1 MFKKI
6 LPILITVLTIANSL
20 VAQSTATYEL
30 KPYPATF
37 SYLADE
43 FQIEDQGDNS
53 YAASA
58 RGGEVYYLSLFK
70 ASARFNADSLRYMF
84 EAIYRS
90 QPGVENIQL
99 NSKGQGKLGNLDGE
113 RVQITF
119 VYDGGYY
126 TATALLMRFHLNRKY
141 NSVLLTYEMAAE
153 NDMNRTRYLAV
164 KKGFE
169 DMAGSFAYTPVKY
182 KRYTYAK
189 DSVSMEHPDFWY
201 AGTTDS
207 SLLIDD
213 GRCKITVQSYLA
225 KDSTTSET
233 YAKCERDKMKKSSA
247 LYPAFKATITTEKWR
262 NEELATKFTGSY
274 DYDEFGG
281 RKTRYFLKYI
291 IRRNVGGKMKDFH
304 VYFECPEMYK
314 DEYYAS
320 KFEIMFNS
328 ITLPGIAAE
337 VKK

>member
-1 MFKKI
+1 MLKAI
-6 LPILITVLTIANSL
+6 LSTTVTTLLLSVSL
-20 VAQSTATYEL
+20 VAQATSTYEL

-37 SYLADE
+37 SYLTDE

-53 YAASA
+53 YAATA

-84 EAIYRS
+84 EDLYRG
-90 QPGVENIQL
+90 QPGIENIQL

-119 VYDGGYY
+119 VYDGAYY
-126 TATALLMRFHLNRKY
+126 TATALLMRFHINRKY
-141 NSVLLTYEMAAE
+141 NTVLMTYEMAAE
-153 NDMNRTRYLAV
+153 NDNNRTRYLAV

-169 DMAGSFAYTPVKY
+169 DMAGSFVYTPVKY
-182 KRYTYAK
+182 KKYTYAK
-189 DSVSMEHPDFWY
+189 DSVSMEYPDFWY
-201 AGTTDS
+201 AGKTDS
-207 SLLIDD
+207 CMLIDD
-213 GRCKITVQSYLA
+213 GRCKITVQSYQA
-225 KDSTTSET
+225 KDSTTTET
-233 YAKCERDKMKKSSA
+233 YGKCERDKMKKNSA
-247 LYPAFKATITTEKWR
+247 LYPSYKGTLTTEKWR
-262 NEELATKFTGSY
+262 GEELATKFTGTY

-291 IRRNVGGKMKDFH
+291 IRRNVGGSIKDFH
-304 VYFECPEMYK
+304 VYFECPEMYR
-314 DEYYAS
+314 EGYYAG

-328 ITLPGIAAE
+328 ITLPGIAVE